1 MIKQTRYFEKESD
14 AIEYRDTFIEQWGEP
29 GNPYEG
35 RAWIFPVIQ
44 PGIETIYEV
53 QTERRRSAD

>member
-1 MIKQTRYFEKESD
+1 MYKQTRYFEKESD
-14 AIEYRDTFIEQWGEP
+14 AIEYCKNFIEQWGGPE
-29 GNPYEG
+29 NPYEG

-44 PGIETIYEV
+44 PGTETTYEV